1 VGLGAYPGLK
11 NPFTLLEFAPPQS
24 PVVFVE
30 STAGE
35 LYLERRNDIARHEES
50 LRHQVAGALDPDSSV
65 RLIKEVEKTFG
76 P

>member
-1 VGLGAYPGLK
+1 VTSAPDHVTAALTGL
-11 NPFTLLEFAPPQS
+11 FVPPQS